1 MRVRVYDPDRK
12 GCFCAELYALFGS
25 GIYEQCLVV
34 QDGFLRCFPRVLP
47 RPSDGHY
54 ETQVSFL
61 DPELPADWIALPD
74 AVPAFHGYPWVRE
87 DPAVLSRL
95 LAGEAIPLAG
105 TSLAEHPVSSLLPG
119 WNYVTTQD
127 QADALLEQAEGFH
140 DSVLAQLHYVSGSCL
155 NPDGS
160 LTVSDHIRQVTMEF
174 HSQWCPPLE
183 LVFEAVKALNLRPGG
198 TQSVSALWEAT
209 IRVRDAA
216 IFFCD
221 GSCEDEAAYPG
232 TKIWA
237 YSLRWRFLKPLTT
250 SKEKEFKII

>member
-1 MRVRVYDPDRK
+1 MQIPPFMDIP
-12 GCFCAELYALFGS
+12 
-25 GIYEQCLVV
+25 
-34 QDGFLRCFPRVLP
+34 GF
-47 RPSDGHY
+47 
-54 ETQVSFL
+54 
-61 DPELPADWIALPD
+61 
-74 AVPAFHGYPWVRE
+74 RE
-87 DPAVLSRL
+87 DRLPFPACWRAKQSPWRKP
-95 LAGEAIPLAG
+95 AWWD
-105 TSLAEHPVSSLLPG
+105 HPVSSLLPG

-127 QADALLEQAEGFH
+127 QADALLEQAAGFH

-155 NPDGS
+155 NSDGS

-209 IRVRDAA
+209 IRVRNAA
-216 IFFCD
+216 VFFCD
-221 GSCEDEAAYPG
+221 GSCEDEDTYPG

>member
-87 DPAVLSRL
+87 DPAALRRRTWRRRWEEAQVRWRGFGELGLMPLGALYAAKPLLVGLIPQGLLRRL
-95 LAGEAIPLAG
+95 RGEK
-105 TSLAEHPVSSLLPG
+105 T
-119 WNYVTTQD
+119 
-127 QADALLEQAEGFH
+127 
-140 DSVLAQLHYVSGSCL
+140 
-155 NPDGS
+155 
-160 LTVSDHIRQVTMEF
+160 
-174 HSQWCPPLE
+174 
-183 LVFEAVKALNLRPGG
+183 RPGK
-198 TQSVSALWEAT
+198 
-209 IRVRDAA
+209 
-216 IFFCD
+216 
-221 GSCEDEAAYPG
+221 P
-232 TKIWA
+232 
-237 YSLRWRFLKPLTT
+237 SL
-250 SKEKEFKII
+250 

>member
-47 RPSDGHY
+47 RPSDGQY

-95 LAGEAIPLAG
+95 LAGEAIPLAE
-105 TSLAEHPVSSLLPG
+105 TRLAGHPVSSLLPG

-140 DSVLAQLHYVSGSCL
+140 DSVLA
-155 NPDGS
+155 
-160 LTVSDHIRQVTMEF
+160 
-174 HSQWCPPLE
+174 
-183 LVFEAVKALNLRPGG
+183 
-198 TQSVSALWEAT
+198 
-209 IRVRDAA
+209 
-216 IFFCD
+216 
-221 GSCEDEAAYPG
+221 
-232 TKIWA
+232 
-237 YSLRWRFLKPLTT
+237 
-250 SKEKEFKII
+250 